1 MSEEMTGLYLGDQ
14 AFAAEHSQLWNFLT
28 EDLRLVESV
37 QCFVFFFVFFL
48 HEPFTDSS
56 TFF

>member
-37 QCFVFFFVFFL
+37 QCFGFFL
-48 HEPFTDSS
+48 FSFYMNLS
-56 TFF
+56 LILALF